1 MDLKRLISTFAYRIE
16 PKPDGGYIAHAT
28 DPSVPPLEAP
38 TRMEL
43 QQKIQQAI
51 LASLSTQFP
60 GLKLPP
66 EGKHIEMAFHIEHK
80 PDGGFAIH
88 SSDPNTPVIEAG
100 SQQEIESHFLDK
112 FLGFAGKHLM
122 PELAQALAAQGNT
135 GDIKVVVNRTA
146 AITVNSHTLN
156 LGSLKSSQL
165 PTSTQLN
172 QAGTTTLNGAPE
184 TQNADLGTIG
194 GTVEN
199 APITPEP
206 SNFGKV
212 LRFFIALLIIV
223 AMLYFFLRYR

>member
-16 PKPDGGYIAHAT
+16 PKPDGGFIAHAT
-28 DPSVPPLEAP
+28 DPAVPPLEAA
-38 TRMEL
+38 TRLEL
-43 QQKIQQAI
+43 QQKIQQTI
-51 LASLSTQFP
+51 LTSLSTQFP

-80 PDGGFAIH
+80 PEGGFAIH
-88 SSDPNTPVIEAG
+88 SSDPNTPIIEAG
-100 SQQEIESHFLDK
+100 SQQETESRFLEK

-135 GDIKVVVNRTA
+135 GDIKVVINRTA
-146 AITVNSHTLN
+146 GFTVNSHTLN

-165 PTSTQLN
+165 PTSN

-184 TQNADLGTIG
+184 TQTADLGTIG
-194 GTVEN
+194 GTLEN

-212 LRFFIALLIIV
+212 FRLVIALLIV
-223 AMLYFFLRYR
+223 GALLYFFLRYR

>member
-16 PKPDGGYIAHAT
+16 PKPEGGFIAHAT
-28 DPSVPPLEAP
+28 DPAVPPLEAA
-38 TRMEL
+38 TRLEL
-43 QQKIQQAI
+43 QQKIQQTI
-51 LASLSTQFP
+51 LTSLSTQFP

-80 PDGGFAIH
+80 PEGGFAIH

-100 SQQEIESHFLDK
+100 SQQEIESRFLEK

-135 GDIKVVVNRTA
+135 GDVKIVVNHR
-146 AITVNSHTLN
+146 IGFTVNSPTLN
-156 LGSLKSSQL
+156 LGSLKSLQL

-184 TQNADLGTIG
+184 TQTADLGTIG
-194 GTVEN
+194 GTLEN

-206 SNFGKV
+206 SNIGKV
-212 LRFFIALLIIV
+212 FRLVIALLIV
-223 AMLYFFLRYR
+223 GAMLYFILRYR